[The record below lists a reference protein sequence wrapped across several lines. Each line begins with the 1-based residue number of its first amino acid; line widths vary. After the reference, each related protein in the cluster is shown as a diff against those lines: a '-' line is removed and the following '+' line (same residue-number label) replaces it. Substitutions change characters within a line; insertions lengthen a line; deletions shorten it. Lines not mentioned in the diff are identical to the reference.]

1 MHQTPPLSKFKQAA
15 VHMEGKALQWF
26 QTYMMN
32 RITRDIP
39 SWEEFVRALNDRFG
53 TMLYED
59 PMSKLVNLKQTSS
72 IQTYLDQFEELLNC
86 VNLHETHGLSY
97 FLRGLKSEIALL
109 VHKFKPSSFSEAIQ
123 LARLYEQALSHRTK
137 IHPSLS
143 LINLA
148 IKNPPMFLPITLL
161 QNILTSTRHT
171 LHLTTTDSPHTI
183 TSPPQA

>member
-1 MHQTPPLSKFKQAA
+1 
-15 VHMEGKALQWF
+15 MEGKALQWF

-86 VNLHETHGLSY
+86 VNLHETHGLKLL
-97 FLRGLKSEIALL
+97 FAWIEIGDC
-109 VHKFKPSSFSEAIQ
+109 
-123 LARLYEQALSHRTK
+123 LACSQV
-137 IHPSLS
+137 
-143 LINLA
+143 
-148 IKNPPMFLPITLL
+148 
-161 QNILTSTRHT
+161 
-171 LHLTTTDSPHTI
+171 
-183 TSPPQA
+183 